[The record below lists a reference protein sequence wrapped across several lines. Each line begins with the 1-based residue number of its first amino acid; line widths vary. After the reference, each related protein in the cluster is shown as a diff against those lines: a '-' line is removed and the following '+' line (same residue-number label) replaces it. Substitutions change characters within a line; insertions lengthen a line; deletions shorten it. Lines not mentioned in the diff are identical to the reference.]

1 MSKTILR
8 PLVSL
13 FFLAAI
19 ATLFVP
25 SDVMGQPRRRAS
37 RPPVANKP
45 PATATNSP
53 QLIVQLGHSGGIN
66 AAAFSPDGRLAVSGG
81 DDPIAIIWEAAT
93 GRIIRRLVG
102 HTSPVSAVAFSR
114 DGRFILTGSG
124 ESEVTGE
131 PTARPDNSARLW
143 DAATGKE
150 LRRFVGHTARV
161 TVVEFSPDGRLVLT
175 ASEDGKAGLWDAATG
190 KILRIFIERDE
201 ATARVAKFSPDGR
214 FVLTGGGD
222 LDHTDYTLRLWD
234 ASTANVVQRFV
245 GYEHPVG
252 ALAFSPDGQ
261 FVLCA
266 GEKPLTEG
274 LGGTEDLRMWDL
286 KTGKEVRRFKALSPI
301 AVSGDGKLMLTG
313 GTALTPDAPA
323 TGPTL
328 WDLNTGKK
336 IREFNT
342 VESTEKPKS
351 DLTVKSDAKA
361 SQTDASEDD
370 DSDRVGSIDSVAFS
384 PDGLQVMI
392 ASNPLSTGGSGGF
405 TVGST
410 NLTLYEV
417 GSGKEVRRLAGIAET
432 VSQVAFSRDNQFII
446 AGNVVWSL
454 VTGQEIR
461 FPDTKRDDRHKIEI
475 TSLSADGRL
484 ALTADSRDIAFW
496 DAGYSS
502 DDEEGATPRSNEIRL
517 WDLSSAKQIAR
528 FPKAAEGWLSSDGR
542 FVLTMENKEK
552 PEQKNQSAADKQ
564 AERALGQDELRARLW
579 ETSGGKEL
587 WHYDFVPKGHSNA
600 GGSYHG
606 LTPSN
611 FEWTISPD
619 GRYVVIQGKDA
630 TVVLNT
636 ADGSIADKIADVGGD
651 IPLLAVS
658 PDSRYLASGSDDNDL
673 GLISIKTGAVLW
685 AQKDP
690 AGTTFN
696 SYSLSFSPN
705 GRFLLVGGDL
715 LREKAGQHFKSFDFK
730 VLRLL
735 DVATGRQLREFIDQS
750 TSVYAFSSDS
760 RFLLTVDTSANL
772 VNMWNLATGQRAQQF
787 AGHLAGVSS
796 VAFSA
801 DQKLVLTGSNDS
813 TTRVWDA
820 SNGQQL
826 CRLLSFTDGTWAAM
840 APDGRFETNNL
851 EEIKGLHWIIPDDP
865 FRPLP
870 LEVFMRDYYEPH
882 LLARLIKCNRE
893 KNCNQ
898 EFQPVRDISK
908 LNRVQPPVNISN
920 VSTPDA
926 EGYVNVTVEVGK
938 GEGKYLVNGQETTR
952 TTGAYD
958 LRLFRDGQMVGSWP
972 AEGAEKLLQRT
983 AADFDASE
991 KLVGDM
997 RFAKELS
1004 DWRGATEVKMNSGMF
1019 TLPPFRV
1026 KLPRGKDVSQIEF
1039 TAYAFNEDRIKSQ
1052 TARWQWS
1059 GAARATLPKAQPVMP
1074 RAYIITIGVNAYEN
1088 PDWNLKYAANDA
1100 RQIQRTLSEK
1110 LAQGKEYQEVV
1121 PISLISDYQTK
1132 NGQDV
1137 VSEKLATKANIRSIL
1152 DLLAG
1157 KTVDPEILKS
1167 IPGADKVRKAGPDD
1181 LVIISFSSHG
1191 YADNHGNFYFVP
1203 YDVGPG
1209 SKREITSDLLRH
1221 CISSEELSL
1230 WLRDLDAGEMVI
1242 VVDACHSA
1250 ASVQGE
1256 GFKPGPMGSRGLG
1269 QLSYDK
1275 GIRILTSTQSD
1286 DVALETEFTQQG
1298 LLSYALMHDGIEA
1311 GEADFKPR
1319 DKVITLAEWLEYGV
1333 DRVPKLYGEIE
1344 KKYQTLALNEIKS
1357 LGVGPGGRTKLLI
1370 FSRDGTNSSF
1380 KKGSNQQPSLFDFT
1394 RKKRDVVLTRHPPA
1408 SP

>member
-1 MSKTILR
+1 MSKTVLR
-8 PLVSL
+8 SLVSL

-19 ATLFVP
+19 ATQFVP
-25 SDVMGQPRRRAS
+25 TDVMGQPRRRAR
-37 RPPVANKP
+37 RPPTANKP
-45 PATATNSP
+45 PETPNNGP
-53 QLIVQLGHSGGIN
+53 QLIVQLGHSGAIN
-66 AAAFSPDGRLAVSGG
+66 AAAFSPDGRLVVSGG

-114 DGRFILTGSG
+114 DGRFILTGCG
-124 ESEVTGE
+124 ESELSGE
-131 PTARPDNSARLW
+131 TKTTPDNSARLW

-150 LRRFVGHTARV
+150 LRRFAGHTARLN
-161 TVVEFSPDGRLVLT
+161 VVEFSPDGRFVLT
-175 ASEDGKAGLWDAATG
+175 ASEDGKAALWNAATG
-190 KILRIFIERDE
+190 KILRFFVERDE
-201 ATARVAKFSPDGR
+201 PTAKVARFSPDGR

-222 LDHTDYTLRLWD
+222 FDHTDYTLRLWD

-261 FVLCA
+261 FILCS
-266 GEKPLTEG
+266 GERPLTEG
-274 LGGTEDLRMWDL
+274 DGTEDVRLWDL
-286 KTGKEVRRFKALSPI
+286 KTGKEVRRFKAL
-301 AVSGDGKLMLTG
+301 
-313 GTALTPDAPA
+313 
-323 TGPTL
+323 GP
-328 WDLNTGKK
+328 
-336 IREFNT
+336 
-342 VESTEKPKS
+342 
-351 DLTVKSDAKA
+351 
-361 SQTDASEDD
+361 
-370 DSDRVGSIDSVAFS
+370 VAFS
-384 PDGLQVMI
+384 PSGKLILTGGKALTADAPGTGATLWDVNSGQMVHEFHSAEPAEKTKSDAAVKTDSNATEEDDTDRVGVIDSVGFSPDGKQAMI
-392 ASNPLSTGGSGGF
+392 VSNALPTGGSGGF
-405 TVGST
+405 TVGSPD
-410 NLTLYEV
+410 LSLYDV
-417 GSGKEVRRLAGIAET
+417 TSGKPVRQLEGITET
-432 VSQVAFSRDNQFII
+432 VSRVASSRDSQLII
-446 AGNVVWSL
+446 AGNVLWSL
-454 VTGQEIR
+454 VTGQEVR
-461 FPDTKRDDRHKIEI
+461 LQDTLDEGPTKREI
-475 TSLSADGRL
+475 SSLSADGRL
-484 ALTADSRDIAFW
+484 ALTADSKDLAFW
-496 DAGYSS
+496 DASYMTDG
-502 DDEEGATPRSNEIRL
+502 EEAPRSNQIRL
-517 WDLSSAKQIAR
+517 WDLSSGRQLAR
-528 FPKAAEGWLSSDGR
+528 FPKAAEGWLSADGR

-552 PEQKNQSAADKQ
+552 PEQKTQSAADKQ
-564 AERALGQDELRARLW
+564 AASALGEDELTARLW
-579 ETSGGKEL
+579 ETNGGKEL
-587 WHYDFVPKGHSNA
+587 WNYDFGAKGHSNA

-606 LTPSN
+606 ATASN
-611 FEWTISPD
+611 FEWAISPD
-619 GRYVVIQGKDA
+619 GHYVVIETNES
-630 TVVLNT
+630 TVILNT
-636 ADGSIADKIADVGGD
+636 ADGSIENEIDDVGGD
-651 IPLLAVS
+651 VPLLAVS
-658 PDSRYLASGSDDNDL
+658 PDSRYFATGL
-673 GLISIKTGAVLW
+673 GNNVGLVNMRTGKAVWELHE
-685 AQKDP
+685 P
-690 AGTTFN
+690 AGATFN
-696 SYSLSFSPN
+696 TYHLAFSPN
-705 GRFLLVGGDL
+705 GRLLLVGGQL
-715 LREKAGQHFKSFDFK
+715 AKEKEGIYLYKLK
-730 VLRLL
+730 LL
-735 DVATGRQLREFIDQS
+735 DVATGRQLREFAGQS
-750 TSVYAFSSDS
+750 ISTFAFSPDS
-760 RFLLTVDTSANL
+760 RFLLTIDTSANL
-772 VNMWNLATGQRAQQF
+772 VNMWNLATGERVQQF
-787 AGHLAGVSS
+787 AGHLAGVSA

-820 SNGQQL
+820 SNGLQL

-851 EEIKGLHWIIPDDP
+851 EEVKGLHWIIPDDP

-882 LLARLIKCNRE
+882 LLARLVKCNRE
-893 KNCNQ
+893 KNCDR

-920 VSTPDA
+920 VSPPDA
-926 EGYVNVTVEVGK
+926 DGYVNVTVEVGK

-972 AEGAEKLLQRT
+972 PEGAEKLLQRT
-983 AADFDASE
+983 AADLESNE
-991 KLVGDM
+991 KLIGDA
-997 RFAKELS
+997 RFMKELS
-1004 DWRGATEVKMNSGMF
+1004 DWRGATEVKPDDKVRMQQNGGML

-1026 KLPRGKDVSQIEF
+1026 KLPRGKDVAAIDF
-1039 TAYAFNEDRIKSQ
+1039 TAYAFNDDRIKSQ
-1052 TARWQWS
+1052 TARWQWPDAVKAS
-1059 GAARATLPKAQPVMP
+1059 LPKAQPVMP
-1074 RAYIITIGVNAYEN
+1074 RAYLITIGVNAYEN

-1167 IPGADKVRKAGPDD
+1167 IPGADKLRKAGPDD

-1370 FSRDGTNSSF
+1370 FSRDGSNSSF

-1394 RKKRDVVLTRHPPA
+1394 RKKKPVVLVGAR
-1408 SP
+1408 